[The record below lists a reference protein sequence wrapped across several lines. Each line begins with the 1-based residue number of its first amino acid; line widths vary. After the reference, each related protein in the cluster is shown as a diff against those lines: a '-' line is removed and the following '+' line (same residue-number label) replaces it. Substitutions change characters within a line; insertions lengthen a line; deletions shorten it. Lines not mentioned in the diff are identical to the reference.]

1 MCIFFP
7 LNSVQ
12 LTTYIKTLVWCR
24 GTQQKESRWWT
35 YWEEWGGGL
44 AMRSWGW
51 IWSWYIACKMK
62 LSKINIF
69 KKVRKKSSPI
79 FVAHVISDVWPSS
92 GAWMVFQEHHMSY
105 LICKEN
111 WSPLSHQLCI
121 ANGSSSMYGTLCAP
135 PLHAET
141 VSCWSLCR
149 SSACSHNQWEFIRA
163 CCNGR
168 SSYCRSP
175 VLFEKHHSL
184 PSSPSSASHHLSAP
198 SLRQWSLRL
207 ELRGCSIAFPF
218 RAKHSFSLLR
228 SVP

>member
-1 MCIFFP
+1 
-7 LNSVQ
+7 
-12 LTTYIKTLVWCR
+12 
-24 GTQQKESRWWT
+24 
-35 YWEEWGGGL
+35 
-44 AMRSWGW
+44 
-51 IWSWYIACKMK
+51 MK

-79 FVAHVISDVWPSS
+79 CVADVFSEVWPLSD
-92 GAWMVFQEHHMSY
+92 AWMVFREHHTSY

-111 WSPLSHQLCI
+111 WSPLSHQRCI
-121 ANGSSSMYGTLCAP
+121 ANGSSSVHGTLCAP
-135 PLHAET
+135 LLHAES

-184 PSSPSSASHHLSAP
+184 PSSTTSASHHLSAP
-198 SLRQWSLRL
+198 SLLQWSLRL
-207 ELRGCSIAFPF
+207 EPRGCSIAFRF
-218 RAKHSFSLLR
+218 RAKHFFQSLTLCTLAICV
-228 SVP
+228 SLC